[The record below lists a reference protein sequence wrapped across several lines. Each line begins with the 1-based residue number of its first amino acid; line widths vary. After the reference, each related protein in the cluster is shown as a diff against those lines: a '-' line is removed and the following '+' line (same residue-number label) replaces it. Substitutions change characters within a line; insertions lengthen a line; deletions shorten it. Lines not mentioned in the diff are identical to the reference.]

1 MAFLQG
7 GEFLFVEKPARI
19 KDFHKSQQPFSIPTW
34 GRAKFP
40 LALLLQLW
48 PALQRANADSGQG
61 LLGNLR
67 AKPAW
72 GWGGAGQGQRGRKCQ
87 KWGSVTSYLASVI
100 NSLCNP
106 QFSSSHPYPY
116 PLISLS
122 KESVPKVNCLL
133 LLPLSCQH
141 LCQLLS
147 SGSGLPP
154 EPSNILG
161 QSCRVHSNG

>member
-1 MAFLQG
+1 MKANPLSLAPVFKYLYLWQTFWGVEETESSFAICHFTQAEERVSRLDFPRIWHPEQAMAFLQG

-72 GWGGAGQGQRGRKCQ
+72 GWGGAG
-87 KWGSVTSYLASVI
+87 
-100 NSLCNP
+100 
-106 QFSSSHPYPY
+106 
-116 PLISLS
+116 
-122 KESVPKVNCLL
+122 
-133 LLPLSCQH
+133 
-141 LCQLLS
+141 
-147 SGSGLPP
+147 
-154 EPSNILG
+154 
-161 QSCRVHSNG
+161 